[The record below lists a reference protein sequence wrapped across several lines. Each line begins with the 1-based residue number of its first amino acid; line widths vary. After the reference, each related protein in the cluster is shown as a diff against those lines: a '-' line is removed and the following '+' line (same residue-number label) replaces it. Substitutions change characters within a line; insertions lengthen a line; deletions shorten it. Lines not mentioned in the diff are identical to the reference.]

1 LPPNVRFYVE
11 DIEQDW
17 VESEGYDLIHYWP
30 APSQTGRLHRRL
42 AGSIADWPALVCQ
55 IYENLKPG
63 GWVELQETIN
73 AIYSDDETLKPDNAL
88 VRLTDNLK
96 KAHDMIGRTLDPA
109 PKFTGWLETTGFCHI
124 TERKFKLP
132 VGMWPKDRRLK
143 EIG

>member
-11 DIEQDW
+11 DVEQDW
-17 VESEGYDLIHYWP
+17 VESEGYDLIHCRYM
-30 APSQTGRLHRRL
+30 

-109 PKFTGWLETTGFCHI
+109 PKFKGWLETTGFCHI
-124 TERKFKLP
+124 TEQKFKLP